1 LGAAANAETESDA
14 ITGWLSV
21 RRIAMLA
28 GVVLA
33 AIAVVCLP
41 VADGL
46 RWLLEWAQ
54 GAGPLGAVIL
64 AAAYVPAA
72 VFFLPGA
79 ILTLGAGFVL
89 GLPIG
94 VAAVSVGST
103 AGATAAFLIGRTLA
117 RDRVAAKVA
126 RDPRFEALA
135 HAVERQGFR
144 IVFLARLSP
153 IFPYNL
159 LNYAF
164 SVTTVR
170 LRDYVLASWIGMLPG
185 TIMYVYL
192 GSAAQSLAAITTGD
206 VEGGTGQRVVFLFG
220 LLATVAV
227 TVTVT
232 RIARRALSEAVG
244 AAPPAAAAFEDG
256 ARHA

>member
-1 LGAAANAETESDA
+1 MKMESHVM
-14 ITGWLSV
+14 TGWLTG
-21 RRIAMLA
+21 RRIGLA
-28 GVVLA
+28 AAVVLV
-33 AIAVVCLP
+33 AVALVRLP

-54 GAGPLGAVIL
+54 RAGPLGAVIV

-72 VFFLPGA
+72 VLFLPGA

-94 VAAVSVGST
+94 TAAVSLGST
-103 AGATAAFLIGRTLA
+103 AGAVAAFLVGRSLA
-117 RDRVAAKVA
+117 RDWVARKVA

-135 HAVERQGFR
+135 RAVERQGFR
-144 IVFLARLSP
+144 IVLLARLSP
-153 IFPYNL
+153 IFPYNV

-164 SVTTVR
+164 GITTVR

-192 GSAAQSLAAITTGD
+192 GSAAQSLAAITAGR
-206 VEGGTGQRVVFLFG
+206 VEGGAGQLVAFLLG

-232 RIARRALSEAVG
+232 RIARRALNAAVG
-244 AAPPAAAAFEDG
+244 TAPVG
-256 ARHA
+256 ALESGSRHA